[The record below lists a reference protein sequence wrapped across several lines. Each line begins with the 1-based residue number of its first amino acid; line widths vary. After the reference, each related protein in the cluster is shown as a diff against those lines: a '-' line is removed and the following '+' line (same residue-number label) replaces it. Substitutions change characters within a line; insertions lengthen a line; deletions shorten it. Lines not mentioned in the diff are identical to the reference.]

1 CSSNTKYDIEW
12 YCDCSSQQGEF
23 HCRQGIRM
31 YQSLGINT
39 YSLFESFYKN
49 QNQRQNQTAQKEK
62 QCNGNQGITY
72 PGWLAGC
79 ITGLQFFSQC
89 IAVGI
94 QTHRAVLPVRRLA
107 QACSKLIR
115 NSRTNEISNITT
127 AIVVA
132 PA

>member
-1 CSSNTKYDIEW
+1 WMHQCL
-12 YCDCSSQQGEF
+12 C
-23 HCRQGIRM
+23 
-31 YQSLGINT
+31 INT
-39 YSLFESFYKN
+39 NSLFKGFHKN
-49 QNQRQNQTAQKEK
+49 QNQRQDQAAQEK
-62 QCNGNQGITY
+62 NQCNSDQGITY
-72 PGWLAGC
+72 PGWLTGC